1 MFVTLWKREIEIP
14 SFPRMCVRI
23 VRIVCR
29 AATTWFTI
37 VSTPTKA
44 NKHSTLG
51 CLSKQTTN
59 KQTKEVFQYS
69 ANRLFQSVAKIRDNW
84 FLVSIANSF
93 LFGDRRNQQKILFYT
108 FVIWQMKMSSLSFSE
123 IPDWPGMCGLWLPEC
138 QDLLDEGH
146 SPHSH
151 SPPQSPPDPPPHPD
165 HHLYHLHDFRREA
178 SNSQKG
184 SPLTTKEKQPK

>member
-1 MFVTLWKREIEIP
+1 MYHTYKSFVTKRGQKIMFFKQTFELFVTLWKWEIEIP

-51 CLSKQTTN
+51 CLSKPTN

-69 ANRLFQSVAKIRDNW
+69 ANRLFQSVAKICDNW
-84 FLVSIANSF
+84 FLVSIANPF
-93 LFGDRRNQQKILFYT
+93 LFGDRRNQQKILFYS
-108 FVIWQMKMSSLSFSE
+108 FVIWQMKMSS
-123 IPDWPGMCGLWLPEC
+123 
-138 QDLLDEGH
+138 
-146 SPHSH
+146 
-151 SPPQSPPDPPPHPD
+151 
-165 HHLYHLHDFRREA
+165 
-178 SNSQKG
+178 
-184 SPLTTKEKQPK
+184 